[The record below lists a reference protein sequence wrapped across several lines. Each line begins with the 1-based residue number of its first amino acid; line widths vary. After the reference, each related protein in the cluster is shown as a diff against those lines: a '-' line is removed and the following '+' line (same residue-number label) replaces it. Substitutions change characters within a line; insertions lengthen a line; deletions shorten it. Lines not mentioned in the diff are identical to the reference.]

1 MKSSRLALSLVVL
14 SVLLLGLNATPA
26 AFADEAN
33 ADGDAP
39 VSSDAPAAGDSAD
52 SSASAPSA
60 GSDDSA
66 PSSGTADSSP
76 PPGAADGDPSA
87 GTADNSPSAGAADS
101 DSSAGSADNTSS
113 AGAAEAGKP
122 SSEEARAAAM
132 NALKQDAK
140 LDARAALVTMTPF
153 KSDKGISFQYPKS
166 WNIEVP
172 TEGPTFF
179 RAKTMKGI
187 VNFNAILDQMPEGM
201 TLDDYVKMTV
211 EMTPKA
217 LADQKLEIGPLE
229 TVEQKS
235 IDIGKLSGTK
245 LVINYEF
252 KDIKLKVKTT
262 QVFAL
267 TKKGTLYILCFSMP
281 ENTYDEYTSLIQ
293 QVLDSVKFS

>member
-14 SVLLLGLNATPA
+14 SVLSGLNGTPA
-26 AFADEAN
+26 AFADEAS
-33 ADGDAP
+33 AGGDAP
-39 VSSDAPAAGDSAD
+39 VSSDGSAAGDSKT
-52 SSASAPSA
+52 SSAAGNSATPSDSAPSA
-60 GSDDSA
+60 GS
-66 PSSGTADSSP
+66 AD
-76 PPGAADGDPSA
+76 A
-87 GTADNSPSAGAADS
+87 
-101 DSSAGSADNTSS
+101 TST
-113 AGAAEAGKP
+113 AGAAETSKNK
-122 SSEEARAAAM
+122 SEEARAAAM
-132 NALKQDAK
+132 SALKQDAK

-153 KSDKGISFQYPKS
+153 KSDKGISFRYPKS

-187 VNFNAILDQMPEGM
+187 VNFNAILDQMPAGM
-201 TLDDYVKMTV
+201 SLEDYVKMTV

-217 LADQKLEIGPLE
+217 LADQKMDIGPLE
-229 TVEQKS
+229 TVEQKT
-235 IDIGKLSGTK
+235 IDIGKQNGTK

-281 ENTYDEYTSLIQ
+281 EDTYDEYTTLIQ

>member
-14 SVLLLGLNATPA
+14 SLLLGLNGTPA
-26 AFADEAN
+26 AFADETTAG
-33 ADGDAP
+33 GDAP
-39 VSSDAPAAGDSAD
+39 AASDAGSADSAAAGDSA
-52 SSASAPSA
+52 SA
-60 GSDDSA
+60 GSGDATSTP
-66 PSSGTADSSP
+66 PSGD
-76 PPGAADGDPSA
+76 AAS
-87 GTADNSPSAGAADS
+87 
-101 DSSAGSADNTSS
+101 
-113 AGAAEAGKP
+113 AGKP
-122 SSEEARAAAM
+122 TPEEARAAAM

-172 TEGPTFF
+172 TDGGPTLF

-187 VNFNAILDQMPEGM
+187 VNFNAIQDQIPAGM

-217 LADQKLEIGPLE
+217 LAEQKMDVGPLE
-229 TVEQKS
+229 TVEQKT
-235 IDIGKLSGTK
+235 IDIGKQSATK

-281 ENTYDEYTSLIQ
+281 ENTYDEYTTLIQ

>member
-1 MKSSRLALSLVVL
+1 MKSRLALSLVVL
-14 SVLLLGLNATPA
+14 SVLLGLNGTPA
-26 AFADEAN
+26 AFADEAP
-33 ADGDAP
+33 AGG
-39 VSSDAPAAGDSAD
+39 DAPAASGAG
-52 SSASAPSA
+52 SSASP
-60 GSDDSA
+60 
-66 PSSGTADSSP
+66 GTADS
-76 PPGAADGDPSA
+76 A
-87 GTADNSPSAGAADS
+87 GSSGSSGGSS
-101 DSSAGSADNTSS
+101 DSASTGSADAASTGSS
-113 AGAAEAGKP
+113 DAAPAGDSASTGVAKP
-122 SSEEARAAAM
+122 TPEEARAAAM
-132 NALKQDAK
+132 NSLKQDAK

-172 TEGPTFF
+172 TDGGPTLF

-187 VNFNAILDQMPEGM
+187 VNFNAILDQMPAGM

-217 LADQKLEIGPLE
+217 LADQKMDVGPLE
-229 TVEQKS
+229 TVEQKT
-235 IDIGKLSGTK
+235 IDIGKQSGTK

-281 ENTYDEYTSLIQ
+281 ENTYDEYTTLIQ

>member
-1 MKSSRLALSLVVL
+1 MKSSRFALSLVVL
-14 SVLLLGLNATPA
+14 SVLSGLNATPA

-39 VSSDAPAAGDSAD
+39 VSSDASAAGDSAV
-52 SSASAPSA
+52 SS
-60 GSDDSA
+60 
-66 PSSGTADSSP
+66 DSSP
-76 PPGAADGDPSA
+76 SVGSADSA
-87 GTADNSPSAGAADS
+87 PSAGAADS
-101 DSSAGSADNTSS
+101 DSSDGSAGSAPSAGTADNDSSAGSTDSTSS

-122 SSEEARAAAM
+122 SSDEARAAAM
-132 NALKQDAK
+132 NAIKQDAK

-187 VNFNAILDQMPEGM
+187 VNFNAILDQIPAGM

-217 LADQKLEIGPLE
+217 LADQKMDIGPLE
-229 TVEQKS
+229 TVEQKT
-235 IDIGKLSGTK
+235 IDIGKQSGTK